1 MVTTKSAL
9 ESGASQNPFPNSN
22 RVYVQG
28 KRVRVPMRE
37 INQSPTRNL
46 AGELEPNEPV
56 RVYDT
61 SGPWGDPDAQCS
73 VDEGLAAL
81 RHDWILERGDVE
93 EIDGRVSRPEDDGFF
108 VHPPRGSIAG
118 HGTQPTSGIS
128 RSSPQTVAREGS
140 SCNSTL
146 VRAAG
151 HCDARDGVH
160 RHSRKSWAQASLRIE
175 GCGTQ

>member
-22 RVYVQG
+22 RVYVEG

-37 INQSPTRNL
+37 INQSPTRNV
-46 AGELEPNEPV
+46 AGESELNEPV

-61 SGPWGDPDAQCS
+61 SGPWGDPNAQCS

-93 EIDGRVSRPEDDGFF
+93 EIDGRASRPEDDGFLSTR
-108 VHPPRGSIAG
+108 HADQSP
-118 HGTQPTSGIS
+118 GTGRNQ
-128 RSSPQTVAREGS
+128 
-140 SCNSTL
+140 
-146 VRAAG
+146 
-151 HCDARDGVH
+151 H
-160 RHSRKSWAQASLRIE
+160 R
-175 GCGTQ
+175 